1 MKANTYI
8 IVSINQEQIK
18 KQQQQK
24 QDFKKRYAKY
34 KEFKESVCDLFDY
47 MDFLYYA
54 DEIGVSVAALKRIA
68 TYSSDESYKKYRMR
82 ERNLAHRREFY
93 LQNGHSITKRI
104 Y

>member
-8 IVSINQEQIK
+8 VVSINQEQR
-18 KQQQQK
+18 KQQQQRK
-24 QDFKKRYAKY
+24 QDIEKRYAKY
-34 KEFKESVCDLFDY
+34 KEFRESLCDLFDY

-54 DEIGVSVAALKRIA
+54 DEIGVSVEALKRMA
-68 TYSSDESYKKYRMR
+68 VYSSDESYKKYRMR
-82 ERNLAHRREFY
+82 ARNLAHRREFY